1 MSWTHSHTHA
11 RIAAI
16 LALATGGACET
27 YHPLPNQPGV
37 EDVAIDW
44 TASPCDDFYQ
54 FACGNW
60 AYWHPIAAD
69 GAISSRVLSVQAD
82 QTRALTTIVYDDAF
96 QGPPHPDDDYAT
108 QIGDFYQSCYYEPAS
123 SFAPPSDLLEQLTNV
138 GGLRSLPDLAAL
150 LAGLHRDGVAAGFG
164 IGFDPDPGQP
174 ARQIVHLF
182 DGGIGMDPAYYQDP
196 ALASTLTAYRAHIDA
211 LVRAFASA
219 FGVAPALDGNAVLR
233 IETGL
238 AAASLSD
245 TQARDPNATYHLT
258 TFDALQALTPHFD
271 WSSYFASASALGSSP
286 ADVNVV
292 NPAFLTE
299 LEQELQSAPIADL
312 RAYLT
317 WRVLE
322 AAAPTFGGAIADAEF
337 EFHDHQFLGRAAP
350 LPAYWRCFLA
360 TRSRLGFAVSR
371 PFVAERFS
379 AASRDAATRLIE
391 SIRGAMAATLA
402 SRDWL
407 DDTTRAAA
415 ADKLAAVLP
424 KVGYPDVWPSLSGFD
439 TDPVDY
445 FANRTNLSRFDW
457 QRAVNSLAS
466 PADRGIWLMPPWITN
481 AYYSPERN
489 DIVFPAGILQPPFFD
504 ENRPAAANYGAI
516 GSIMGH
522 ELTHGFDDQGRKYD
536 GTGALVDWWTPAVAD
551 EFSRRTACLVQ
562 QYGAFEPLPGSH
574 IDGALTLGENL
585 ADVGGLKLA
594 YAAFHAPDG
603 GASAGAPG
611 FFTPDQQ
618 FFIAFAQDWC
628 ENERPT
634 YEGSLLLTD
643 PHSPPR
649 YRVNGSVANVPEFAA
664 AFRCG
669 AGAALASA
677 DRCDVW

>member
-1 MSWTHSHTHA
+1 MSARSHA
-11 RIAAI
+11 RLAA
-16 LALATGGACET
+16 LVALAAGGACET
-27 YHPLPNQPGV
+27 YHFPPPQPGV

-44 TASPCDDFYQ
+44 SASPCDDFYQ

-60 AYWHPIAAD
+60 AYWHPIPAD
-69 GAISSRVLSVQAD
+69 GAISSRVLSVQSD
-82 QTRALTTIVYDDAF
+82 QTRALSTIVYDDAF
-96 QGPPHPDDDYAT
+96 YGTPHPDDVYAA
-108 QIGDFYQSCYYEPAS
+108 QIGDFYASCYYEPATA
-123 SFAPPSDLLEQLTNV
+123 FPSGLVDQLRNIADL
-138 GGLRSLPDLAAL
+138 GSLPDVASL
-150 LAGLHRDGVAAGFG
+150 LAGLHQDGVGAGFG
-164 IGFDPDPGQP
+164 IGFDRDPGWP
-174 ARQIVHLF
+174 ARQIVHLG

-196 ALASTLTAYRAHIDA
+196 ALASTLMAYRAHVDA
-211 LVRAFASA
+211 LVGAFASA
-219 FGVAPALDGNAVLR
+219 FGGAPAVDGDAVLR
-233 IETGL
+233 IETDL

-245 TQARDPNATYHLT
+245 TYARDPYATYHLT
-258 TFDALQALTPHFD
+258 TFDALKALTPHFD
-271 WSSYFASASALGSSP
+271 WVSYFASGQVPAP
-286 ADVNVV
+286 ADLNVV
-292 NPAFLTE
+292 NPTFFTA
-299 LEQELQSAPIADL
+299 LEQELQSATVADL

-317 WRVLE
+317 WRALE
-322 AAAPTFGGAIADAEF
+322 AAAPTFGGAIAQAEF
-337 EFHDHQFLGRAAP
+337 EFHDRQFRGRTAQ
-350 LPAYWRCFLA
+350 LPDYWRCFLA
-360 TRSRLGFAVSR
+360 TTSRLGFAVSR

-379 AASRDAATRLIE
+379 ASSRDAAARLLA
-391 SIRGAMAATLA
+391 SIRGAMAATIA

-407 DDTTRAAA
+407 DDATRAAA
-415 ADKLAAVLP
+415 SAKLASVLA
-424 KVGYPDVWPSLSGFD
+424 KIGYPDAWPSLDGYQ
-439 TDPVDY
+439 TDRRDY
-445 FANRTNLSRFDW
+445 FANRTTLSRFDW
-457 QRAVNSLAS
+457 MRGVSTLAV
-466 PADRGIWLMPPWITN
+466 PADRGIWLMAPWITN

-504 ENRPAAANYGAI
+504 EARPAAANYGAI

-562 QYGAFEPLPGSH
+562 QYDAFEPLPGDH

-585 ADVGGLKLA
+585 ADLGGLKLA

-603 GASAGAPG
+603 GAGAGAPG

-664 AFRCG
+664 AFGCG
-669 AGAALASA
+669 AGAALVPA